1 MDAYTDNIANI
12 LAPNDVARAL
22 ADRVKALRLMRGW
35 TQATLARRA
44 GVTLASYRRFEATGK
59 ASLELVL
66 KVAHTL
72 GRLDEFADLLKPPPA
87 ASIEELAAQTASSRP
102 KRKRGV
108 R

>member
-1 MDAYTDNIANI
+1 MTAYTANIANI
-12 LAPNDVARAL
+12 LAPDDVARIL
-22 ADRVKALRLMRGW
+22 AERVKALRLIRGW
-35 TQATLARRA
+35 TQATLAHRA
-44 GVTLASYRRFEATGK
+44 GVTLASYRRFETTGK

-66 KVAHTL
+66 KVAHAL

-87 ASIEELAAQTASSRP
+87 SSIEELAAQSASPKP

>member
-1 MDAYTDNIANI
+1 MIDHLADIANI
-12 LAPNDVARAL
+12 LAPSDVARIL
-22 ADRVKALRLMRGW
+22 AGRVKALRLIRGW
-35 TQATLARRA
+35 TQATLAHRA
-44 GVTLASYRRFEATGK
+44 GVTLASYRRFETTGK

-66 KVAHTL
+66 KVAHAL

-87 ASIEELAAQTASSRP
+87 SSIEELAAQSASPRP